1 MYVKF
6 NDVNCET
13 CNFKYTNQNQK
24 EELKLLIYSFK
35 M

>member
-13 CNFKYTNQNQK
+13 CNFKYTNQK